1 MSRTNTESTASH
13 PYFDR
18 EFGLSAI
25 QVLPGQCYVT
35 GGNMLLTTV
44 LGSCISA
51 CLCDRTAGVGGMN
64 HFMLPENLDQAG
76 AKDASAMRYG
86 AHAMGMLLDELRKAG
101 AQRERLEAKVFG
113 GGAVLAG
120 MTALNIGDLNAEF
133 VIRYLRTAQVK
144 VIAQDLRGSLPRRV
158 NYFPQ
163 SGKVAVRK
171 LRRHDDTLRV
181 QRIEQALVRAL
192 ATRPVEDNPIACFDT
207 NLPANDPRGRIRRT
221 P

>member
-1 MSRTNTESTASH
+1 MNRMNTESTATH
-13 PYFDR
+13 HYFDR
-18 EFGLSAI
+18 EFGLAAI
-25 QVLPGQCYVT
+25 KVLPGQYYVT
-35 GGNMLLTTV
+35 GGDMLLTTV

-64 HFMLPENLDQAG
+64 HFMLPEDLDQAG
-76 AKDASAMRYG
+76 TKVASAMRYG
-86 AHAMGMLLDELRKAG
+86 AHAMSMLLDELLKAG

-120 MTALNIGDLNAEF
+120 MTTLNIGDLNAEF

-163 SGKVAVRK
+163 SGRVAVRK
-171 LRRHDDTLRV
+171 LRRQEDTLRV
-181 QRIEQALVRAL
+181 QRVEQALVQAL
-192 ATRPVEDNPIACFDT
+192 TTAPVDYNRIAQFDT
-207 NLPANDPRGRIRRT
+207 GLPANDPNGRTRRT
-221 P
+221 Q